1 MNIKKITITILGATL
16 LAGCASLEERLA
28 SNDPATKREAEL
40 ELISQ
45 SRRSPNQGDRIAAIN
60 RVTDQEVLLVVA
72 TSAQGAYVPDGLA
85 ALAKLNGENTFVAV
99 VNSAQ
104 DAQVRKAAFD
114 KINNQEVFEKLSAG
128 ASDPSIRVA
137 AFDKLTSQEVILKI
151 AGQST
156 DRAVRISA
164 IDKVTDKSKLLPI
177 VFKKVAAKPSVSK
190 EEIQKAMMTIMR
202 DRRMSEDEKKQKIA
216 QLSAMA
222 KGGESTIDNAVVD
235 AFVAKCKDKTVLLK
249 MITDYGEVLTTD
261 QCAKIVTNNSDSE
274 LKNAIATIADKKIYA
289 EVLPAVDAAYNYDGN
304 EKYFGKMFSL
314 SSGEL
319 KAKLIAVWVNK
330 MRVGEYGIPDT
341 LDKLLKSLNGEG
353 VATLVNLLKDGKACY
368 VADRFSEGA
377 ICEAIKYADKF
388 DNLWALAELA
398 KRVGKSS
405 EVKELFHQNPDWGFA
420 GMYKAITDSD
430 TAEYVLL
437 HMTGEKLEERV
448 ERKEVVCYLFDQ
460 LNDAAINNVLRKIPE
475 WEFFEVYNK
484 VANPELADYLFDKLT
499 FSSLKEF
506 ETKSGERVCL
516 GGCADCGGTIPIS
529 YQATEIL
536 CNIVKQLSAT
546 KKRNLLE
553 IAEANIARAKTH
565 TIVFEKFYIGMPLVD
580 YIVLS
585 DYLKMKWL
593 NIKDYRVGNPISLS
607 KRVGNDS
614 DLKKSITIGSFEFEE
629 KERYKIF
636 KTEGDIKGIMAF
648 VQKYCKKDADV
659 RDIQYDTDLWW
670 RFTDNAHEL
679 KVFVHCRNGALK
691 IESF

>member
-1 MNIKKITITILGATL
+1 MNIKKITITILGVAL

-114 KINNQEVFEKLSAG
+114 KVNNQEVFEKLSVG

-137 AFDKLTSQEVILKI
+137 AFDKLTSQEAILKI

-156 DRAVRISA
+156 DRAIRISA

-177 VFKKVAAKPSVSK
+177 VFKKVAAKPFASK
-190 EEIQKAMMTIMR
+190 EDIQKAMMTIMR

-222 KGGESTIDNAVVD
+222 KGGEPTIDNAVVD

-249 MITDYGEVLTTD
+249 MIADYGEVLTTD

-437 HMTGEKLEERV
+437 HMTGKKLEKRV

-460 LNDAAINNVLRKIPE
+460 LNDGAISNVMRKIPE

-484 VANPELADYLFDKLT
+484 VANPELAEYLFDKLT

-506 ETKSGERVCL
+506 EAESGESVRL
-516 GGCADCGGTIPIS
+516 GCADCGGTIS
-529 YQATEIL
+529 VGLQATEIL
-536 CNIVKQLSAT
+536 CKIIKQLGAA
-546 KKRNLLE
+546 KKHKLLE
-553 IAEANIARAKTH
+553 IAEANIAHAKTS
-565 TIVFEKFYIGMPLVD
+565 TVVFEKFYIGMPLVD
-580 YIVLS
+580 YIVQS

-593 NIKDYRVGNPISLS
+593 NIKDYRVGNPISLA
-607 KRVGNDS
+607 KRFRNDS
-614 DLKKSITIGSFEFEE
+614 DLKNSITVESFEFDQ

-636 KTEGDIKGIMAF
+636 KTEGDIKGILAF
-648 VQKYCKKDADV
+648 VQKYCKNDADV
-659 RDIQYDTDLWW
+659 RDIQYDTNLWW
-670 RFTDNAHEL
+670 RFTDDAHEL